1 LFRNNTPSAVFSK
14 GKDTMNILINSLSG
28 IPVSA
33 NLVEM
38 VERKGLGHPDTICD
52 YLAEYLSR
60 SLCRFYHDRFGVV
73 LHHNVDKGLL
83 FGGRSAPAFGGGEVL
98 EPMDIFLVGRATMS
112 YGGIKVPVEEL
123 AIEGTRQWFRKHFH
137 ALDPE
142 RHLKIHC
149 LIRPGSQDLTEL
161 FLRQA
166 ATGIALANDTSCG
179 VGYAPL
185 SELET
190 IVLESERYL
199 NSPAIRQAHP
209 AFGQDIKVMG
219 LRSDSHIVL
228 TVACAFIDKYVQ
240 DMEDYLQQKKT
251 LARLVTEK
259 AKELTTQAL
268 VVHVNT
274 GDDPEAG
281 SIYLTVTGTS
291 GEAGDDGEVG
301 RGNRPNGLITPYRP
315 MNMEAAAGKNPVT
328 HVGKIYNVAA
338 RLMAEQIVNNIPAVD
353 EAYCFLVSR
362 IGYPVQEPQRLE
374 IKLRVADERILPE
387 LKREVSSIAENTLQ
401 EMNSLWQQVIKGTV
415 PVC

>member
-1 LFRNNTPSAVFSK
+1 
-14 GKDTMNILINSLSG
+14 MNILINSLSG

-33 NLVEM
+33 NPVEM

-52 YLAEYLSR
+52 YLAEHLSS
-60 SLCRFYHDRFGVV
+60 SLCRFYHDRFGIV

-83 FGGRSAPAFGGGEVL
+83 FGGRSSPAFGGGKVL

-112 YGGIKVPVEEL
+112 YRGIKVPVEEL
-123 AIEGTRQWFRKHFH
+123 AIEGSRQWFRKHFH

-166 ATGIALANDTSCG
+166 TTGIALANDTSCG

-190 IVLESERYL
+190 VVLESERYI
-199 NSPAIRQAHP
+199 NSPVIRDAHP

-219 LRSDSHIVL
+219 LRSDNHIVL
-228 TVACAFIDKYVQ
+228 TVACAFIDRYVQ
-240 DMEDYLQQKKT
+240 DMEDYLQQKNM

-259 AKELTTQAL
+259 TKELTKQAI

-281 SIYLTVTGTS
+281 SVYLTVTGTS

-328 HVGKIYNVAA
+328 HVGKIYTVAA
-338 RLMAEQIVNNIPAVD
+338 RLMAEQIVNNISAVD

-362 IGYPVQEPQRLE
+362 IGYPVQEPQQVE
-374 IKLRVADERILPE
+374 IKLRVADETILPE
-387 LKREVSSIAENTLQ
+387 LKREVSLIAENTLQ
-401 EMNSLWQQVIKGTV
+401 EMNNLWQQVIKGTV

>member
-1 LFRNNTPSAVFSK
+1 
-14 GKDTMNILINSLSG
+14 MNILITSLSG
-28 IPVSA
+28 LPVA
-33 NLVEM
+33 AAPVEM
-38 VERKGLGHPDTICD
+38 VERKGLGHPDTVCD
-52 YLAEYLSR
+52 YLAENLSR
-60 SLCRFYHDRFGVV
+60 NLCRFYHERFGIV

-83 FGGRSAPAFGGGEVL
+83 FGGRSAPAFGGGRVL

-112 YGGIKVPVEEL
+112 FRGIQVPVEEL
-123 AIEGTRQWFRKHFH
+123 AVEGTRQWFRENFH
-137 ALDPE
+137 VLDPE

-166 ATGIALANDTSCG
+166 KTGIALANDTSCG
-179 VGYAPL
+179 VGYAPF

-190 IVLESERYL
+190 VVLASERYL
-199 NSPAIRQAHP
+199 NSPVIRDAHP

-219 LRSDSHIVL
+219 LRNDDHIVL
-228 TVACAFIDKYVQ
+228 TVACAFIDSHVR
-240 DMEDYLQQKKT
+240 DMEDYLHQKKM
-251 LARLVTEK
+251 LAGLVRAHAEESC
-259 AKELTTQAL
+259 KEEIA
-268 VVHVNT
+268 VHVNT

-281 SIYLTVTGTS
+281 SVYLTVTGTS

-338 RLMAEQIVNNIPAVD
+338 RRMAERIVTNIPAVE
-353 EAYCFLVSR
+353 EAYCFLVSQ
-362 IGYPVQEPQRLE
+362 IGCPVQQPQRLE
-374 IKLRVADERILPE
+374 IKLRVADERILPH
-387 LKREVSSIAENTLQ
+387 LQPEVSSIAEETLQ
-401 EMNSLWQQVIKGTV
+401 EMNTLWQQGMEGAV

>member
-1 LFRNNTPSAVFSK
+1 
-14 GKDTMNILINSLSG
+14 MNILISSLSG
-28 IPVSA
+28 LPVA
-33 NLVEM
+33 AGPVEM

-52 YLAEYLSR
+52 YLAENLSR
-60 SLCRFYHDRFGVV
+60 NLCRFYHDRFGIV

-83 FGGRSAPAFGGGEVL
+83 FGGRSAPAFGGGKVL

-112 YGGIKVPVEEL
+112 FRGIKVPVEEL
-123 AIEGTRQWFRKHFH
+123 AIEGTRQWFRENFH

-142 RHLKIHC
+142 RHLNIHC

-166 ATGIALANDTSCG
+166 TTGIALANDTSCG
-179 VGYAPL
+179 VGYAPF

-190 IVLESERYL
+190 VVLESERYL
-199 NSPAIRQAHP
+199 NSPVIRDAHP

-219 LRSDSHIVL
+219 LRNDDHIVL
-228 TVACAFIDKYVQ
+228 TVACAFIDKYVR
-240 DMEDYLQQKKT
+240 DLEDYLQQKKM
-251 LARLVTEK
+251 LAGLVHEHA
-259 AKELTTQAL
+259 AKLTQQEIA
-268 VVHVNT
+268 VHVNT
-274 GDDPEAG
+274 GDDPAAD
-281 SIYLTVTGTS
+281 SVYLTVTGTS

-338 RLMAEQIVNNIPAVD
+338 RRMAEQIVQNIPAVE
-353 EAYCFLVSR
+353 EAYCFLVSQ

-374 IKLRVADERILPE
+374 IKLRVADERVLPQ
-387 LKREVSSIAENTLQ
+387 LQGEVSLIAENSLQ
-401 EMNSLWQQVIKGTV
+401 EMSNLWRQVIKGTV

>member
-1 LFRNNTPSAVFSK
+1 
-14 GKDTMNILINSLSG
+14 MNILINSLSG
-28 IPVSA
+28 ISVSA
-33 NLVEM
+33 NPVEM

-52 YLAEYLSR
+52 YLAENLS
-60 SLCRFYHDRFGVV
+60 SNLCRFYHDHFGIV

-83 FGGRSAPAFGGGEVL
+83 FGGRSAPAFGGGKVL

-112 YGGIKVPVEEL
+112 FRGIKVPVEEL
-123 AIEGTRQWFRKHFH
+123 AIEGTRQWFRKNFH

-166 ATGIALANDTSCG
+166 TTGIALANDTSCG

-185 SELET
+185 SELERV
-190 IVLESERYL
+190 VLESERYI
-199 NSPAIRQAHP
+199 NSPVIRDAHP

-219 LRSDSHIVL
+219 LRSDNHIVL
-228 TVACAFIDKYVQ
+228 TVACAFIDRYVQ
-240 DMEDYLQQKKT
+240 DMDDYLQQKNT
-251 LARLVTEK
+251 LARLVIEN
-259 AKELTTQAL
+259 AKKITKQEI
-268 VVHVNT
+268 VVDVNT

-315 MNMEAAAGKNPVT
+315 MNMEAVAGKNPVT

-338 RLMAEQIVNNIPAVD
+338 RLMAEQIVKNIPAVD
-353 EAYCFLVSR
+353 EAYCFLVSQ

-387 LKREVSSIAENTLQ
+387 LKREVSSIAENTLR
-401 EMNSLWQQVIKGTV
+401 EMNNLWRQVIDGTV